1 MSEIKIENL
10 NLSLDN
16 KIILED
22 INLSI
27 KAGEYVGLIG
37 PNGAGK
43 SSLLKCIL
51 GLRQYDS
58 GKITK
63 GAGVKFAYVPQYFL
77 GESGFALSVYEVI
90 RMGLQNDLIFG
101 SLKQKR
107 KISEAL
113 EKVDLKED
121 ILNENFLNL
130 SGGQKQRV
138 VIARA
143 LVSEPNF
150 LIFDEAFSNIDMKSK
165 ILIYDLLAK
174 INQTDKTTILFV
186 SHEVDTIIQK
196 CKRVLCLN
204 KHLHEGC
211 HPIKFME
218 GEIVESVK
226 LQGNLNLIH
235 HHHNHSKC

>member
-1 MSEIKIENL
+1 MSELKIENL

-16 KIILED
+16 NIILED

-51 GLRQYDS
+51 GLKQFDT
-58 GKITK
+58 GKITT
-63 GAGVKFAYVPQYFL
+63 GAGVKFAYVPQHFL

-90 RMGLQNDLIFG
+90 RMGLNKDILFDTRN
-101 SLKQKR
+101 KRR
-107 KISEAL
+107 KILDAL
-113 EKVDLKED
+113 LKVDLKES

-150 LIFDEAFSNIDMKSK
+150 LIFDEAFSNIDMNSK
-165 ILIYDLLAK
+165 ILIYDLLAH
-174 INQTDKTTILFV
+174 INQSDNTTILFV

-218 GEIVESVK
+218 GKIVENSK
-226 LQGNLNLIH
+226 LKDNLSLIS